1 MPFLAPT
8 DKEKLDA
15 MNKPYDI
22 KKSCWVKDDKDA
34 FIAGEIQSDDGDKVT
49 VKTVKNTVRNL
60 ISSINSIIMMIII
73 IYIIIIYSKHQ
84 KLIYYS

>member
-15 MNKPYDI
+15 INKPYDI

-34 FIAGEIQSDDGDKVT
+34 FVAGEIQSDDGDKVT
-49 VKTVKNTVRNL
+49 VKTAKNAVCNFNQIFEMFYL
-60 ISSINSIIMMIII
+60 F
-73 IYIIIIYSKHQ
+73 
-84 KLIYYS
+84 